1 MTSLY
6 QLSNKELPSYTIL
19 RDLFDFIDI
28 RKDNII
34 DIHEWM
40 SAFR

>member
-1 MTSLY
+1 MPPFS
-6 QLSNKELPSYTIL
+6 IM
-19 RDLFDFIDI
+19 RDLFDYIDI
-28 RKDNII
+28 RKDNSI